1 MSDPRAPQDGTPD
14 EPDTT
19 ADTYEPP
26 ADALTM
32 TLDLPLLGE
41 EEAWAEE
48 HGGGTWSFATP
59 SEDEDAAPG
68 SEAGPAAE
76 GEPSD
81 EDTLADDDVWAPVP
95 VYDPEPTTFSLPVL
109 GGSPEAVVL
118 DEPLAAERDEA
129 ALSLTPRRARIAMM
143 VLAFGAFAAGVNE
156 GAVVALTPAIAEG
169 LGVSVATVGLLATAF
184 ALTVVAAAVP
194 LALATKRVSRRVALT
209 AAFAVWTVGVGV
221 AAAAPSI
228 EVLAVGRV
236 LSAGA
241 HALFW
246 AMVAPTAASLFAPHL
261 RARSVTGIMLGSAA
275 AGVLGTPVVTV
286 MGAAIGWRLPFFA
299 LVATGVVVTVALA
312 LSLPASRGSTGG
324 PAVLGDLP
332 NRNAFIRVLA
342 VAFLVSVSMS
352 TTWTYVVPYYT
363 GVSSLPSGMVP
374 VLFAIGGLL
383 AVGTTLA
390 IGPFLARHA
399 VRTVAV
405 GSAILALAWVV
416 LALAQPWSAIAA
428 QVLLS
433 SGWAVLV
440 AALLNWAMRH
450 APVRTDLA
458 GGVYTSTANAGSALG
473 PIVGAWVVATF
484 STAVLPW
491 FSLVLTAAAGVVV
504 ATVDRRTLVM
514 LSVPRHIRMARV
526 SMYEV
531 QQRRREWRLRQR
543 ELSDADRQEAAAH
556 RHEAEER
563 WRQAAST
570 SSVPLDRALYMR

>member
-59 SEDEDAAPG
+59 GEDEDTTPE
-68 SEAGPAAE
+68 SEAVPSSEA
-76 GEPSD
+76 EPSD
-81 EDTLADDDVWAPVP
+81 DDTPTDDDVWAPVP

-156 GAVVALTPAIAEG
+156 GAVVALTPAIADG

-184 ALTVVAAAVP
+184 ALTVVIAAVP
-194 LALATKRVSRRVALT
+194 LTLATKRVSRRVALT
-209 AAFAVWTVGVGV
+209 AAFGVWSSGVAL
-221 AAAAPSI
+221 AAAATNI
-228 EVLAVGRV
+228 EMLAAGRV
-236 LSAGA
+236 VSAAA

-275 AGVLGTPVVTV
+275 AGVLGTPVVTTV
-286 MGAAIGWRLPFFA
+286 GAALGWRLPFIA
-299 LVATGVVVTVALA
+299 LAALGVALTVALA
-312 LSLPASRGSTGG
+312 VTLPSSRSSSAA
-324 PAVLGDLP
+324 PSVLGDLP
-332 NRNAFIRVLA
+332 NRSAFIRVLV

-352 TTWTYVVPYYT
+352 TTWTYVVPFYT
-363 GVSSLPSGMVP
+363 GVSGLPSGMVP

-405 GSAILALAWVV
+405 GSATLGLGWVV
-416 LALAQPWSAIAA
+416 LALAQPWSAIGA

-450 APVRTDLA
+450 APMRTDLA

-473 PIVGAWVVATF
+473 PVLGAWVVASF
-484 STAVLPW
+484 STAILPW
-491 FSLVLTAAAGVVV
+491 VSLVLTGAAGVVV

-514 LSVPRHIRMARV
+514 LSVPRHIRMARM

-556 RHEAEER
+556 RHEAEAR
-563 WRQAAST
+563 WRQV
-570 SSVPLDRALYMR
+570 SSQSPVPLDRALYMR